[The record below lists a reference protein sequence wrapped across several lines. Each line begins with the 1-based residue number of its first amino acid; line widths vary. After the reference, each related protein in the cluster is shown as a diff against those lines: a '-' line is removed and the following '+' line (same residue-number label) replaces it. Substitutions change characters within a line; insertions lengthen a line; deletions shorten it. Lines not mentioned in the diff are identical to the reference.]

1 MRREDDAAGVAGPML
16 HVERGIIF
24 RQERITA
31 IAENAFH
38 KIQVA
43 HQIARHEETD
53 LHRLLR
59 RETGNFRAD
68 QRPQEQRDKT
78 FRRLR
83 LRRGE
88 WQRHQFARRIER
100 EREHFGEGDFRHAE
114 LVVGNRQTALGDM
127 ENALRR
133 APVAAR
139 IVQHALLD
147 AVGTDDVRMKFVAVE
162 RQRQDAGEAG
172 PVEDERAR
180 RQFGDR
186 HILEIVV
193 KKSLDALVHRA
204 QIMAEQPVL
213 FARLAGHRGNDFRE
227 FRVTRDRHGR
237 AADQGEL
244 DVDVRNELCRQF
256 VVHFKTFHRG

>member
-1 MRREDDAAGVAGPML
+1 MRREDDAAGVAGPMFR
-16 HVERGIIF
+16 VERGIVL
-24 RQERITA
+24 RQERIA
-31 IAENAFH
+31 AVAENAFH
-38 KIQVA
+38 EIQVA

-53 LHRLLR
+53 LHRLRR

-68 QRPQEQRDKT
+68 QRPQQQRDKT

-83 LRRGE
+83 LRGGE
-88 WQRHQFARRIER
+88 RQRHQFARRIER

-114 LVVGNRQTALGDM
+114 LVIGNRQAAFGDV
-127 ENALRR
+127 ENSLRR

-147 AVGTDDVRMKFVAVE
+147 AVGTDDVRMKFIAVQ
-162 RQRQDAGEAG
+162 RQREDAGEAG

-180 RQFGDR
+180 RQFGHR
-186 HILEIVV
+186 HVLQIIVE
-193 KKSLDALVHRA
+193 KSLDALVSRA
-204 QIMAEQPVL
+204 KIMAEQPVL
-213 FARLAGHRGNDFRE
+213 FARLAGHRGNDLGE
-227 FRVTRDRHGR
+227 LLVALDRHGR
-237 AADQGEL
+237 AADQGEF